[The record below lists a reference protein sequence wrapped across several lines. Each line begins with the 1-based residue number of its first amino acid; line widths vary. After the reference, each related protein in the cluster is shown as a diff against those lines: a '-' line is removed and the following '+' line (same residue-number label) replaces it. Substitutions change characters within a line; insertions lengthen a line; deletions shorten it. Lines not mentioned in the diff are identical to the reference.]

1 MGLNLNTLGRLEI
14 SWNEQPVTEL
24 TLRKS
29 QALLVYLAFNSGHH
43 ERSHLAGLLWGELP
57 ERNARRNL
65 RHALHTLRAAID
77 PDVLESDRLSAGLNP
92 IIPCDVDALHFTS
105 ELRQARSQRQHGELD
120 AAFRHLQRAVDL
132 YLGDFLD
139 TFDVSDCAGF
149 EAWVTGRRV
158 YLSVQFLEAL
168 EALVNHW
175 TKRGIYD
182 QALRYARRQL
192 ALEPLSEAAHRQLMV
207 LLALTGQRN
216 AAVSQYQTC
225 RRILDEE
232 LGLEPLEET
241 RDLYRAIRDATL
253 VPPSGWDTGQ
263 SSRTPLSLPF
273 VGREEAHAVLV
284 GAWEAAQRGEGR
296 LTLVEGEA
304 GVGKTRLL
312 DEVLRY
318 VEAHGSKVLRGR
330 CYEFG
335 GSLPYQ
341 PIAES
346 LRVYFREERLDL
358 SPVWIA
364 ELSRLLPSLHER
376 YPDLPEITRTIRETA
391 RQRLFEA
398 VARLLVSV
406 CSAGPALCLFIDD
419 LHWADLATLDLLHYL
434 VRQLD
439 SVPLWIV
446 CTYRPEETGWSHPLT
461 RLRQGLSRDHR
472 VLRLTLDPLTP
483 GSVQQLAQSL
493 VGENNGSTLGSLLY
507 QESEGNAFFLAETV
521 RAMQEEGALVSRSR
535 CSSLDEGDRSGW
547 TWSGVRASKSLPVSV
562 QDVILQRVGRLSD
575 DAQGLLTLAAV
586 AGQPFDASLLRTASA
601 KDENAV
607 EASLNEWLERHL
619 IQPQSSA
626 SGGLY
631 DFSHDKIRAVLYHQ
645 TVGEQRQ
652 VLHRRLGEALERRLG
667 NRVDEHASS
676 LAYHFERAGFVDK
689 ALVYLPMAAAKAA
702 AVYASDQALDDYQ
715 RALDLCPLRDER
727 RWRILLQQADI
738 YRFVGH
744 YEEALASCRSILD
757 GGEGVWRALAYGKM
771 ARVYRIQRDYVSA
784 RECAEESERLS
795 RGLHDP
801 ERRSAGSYYAQALQT
816 LGEIEREQSN
826 YARAQALFESALTMY
841 KDKDD
846 VHGLARCHKG
856 LGEVLLAQGRYDRA
870 RRRYEQAV
878 EIFRD
883 LGDKQNAAVCLRGI
897 GMACWRMREYDVCR
911 RATRRSLDISQEI
924 GDRLGEAAS
933 LNTLGLVAIVQG
945 DQHETQRCLNTSVA
959 IYRELGLE
967 RRTAAGLH
975 NLGISYMDSG
985 DMGASRR
992 CLEQALAMNR
1002 AVEARRDQALDLG
1015 WLGKLHWLRKD
1026 YATAARYL
1034 DRALE
1039 LDRAIGGGEEE
1050 DWHLIWRTAVACEG
1064 GNLQEARGY
1073 LRRAEQMLAQGSAN
1087 IKAYE
1092 IAEWHASIELAE
1104 GNLDAAER
1112 LARQALTE
1120 AQTFGASP
1128 TAMGEISVLLGR
1140 ILGSDP
1146 PVGEGSAGR
1155 YFEDALALLPDAVP
1169 TMYAR
1174 AMALYHYGIYLDGHD
1189 GTEQARLC
1197 FSEARAIFER
1207 VDICTTF
1214 MVHLDEGCDG
1224 CVKHSP
1230 A

>member
-14 SWNEQPVTEL
+14 SWNDQPVTEL

-43 ERSHLAGLLWGELP
+43 DRSRLAGLLWGELP

-92 IIPCDVDALHFTS
+92 VIPCDVDARHFTA
-105 ELRQARSQRQHGELD
+105 ELGQARSHRQHGELD
-120 AAFRHLQRAVDL
+120 VAFRHLQRAVDL
-132 YLGDFLD
+132 YLGDFLGS
-139 TFDVSDCAGF
+139 FDMSDCAAF
-149 EAWVTGRRV
+149 EEWVTGRRV
-158 YLSVQFLEAL
+158 YLRVQFLEAL
-168 EALVNHW
+168 EALVKHW
-175 TKRGIYD
+175 TERGSYD
-182 QALRYARRQL
+182 RALRYARRQL

-225 RRILDEE
+225 RRILAEE

-241 RDLYRAIRDATL
+241 QDLYHTIRDATL
-253 VPPSGWDTGQ
+253 VPPTGWDAGQ
-263 SSRTPLSLPF
+263 SSRAPLSLPF

-296 LTLVEGEA
+296 LTLVDGEA

-346 LRVYFREERLDL
+346 LRTCFREERLEL

-364 ELSRLLPSLHER
+364 ELARLLPGLHER
-376 YPDLPEITRTIRETA
+376 YPDLPEITRTTRGTA

-398 VARLLVSV
+398 VTRLLVSV

-419 LHWADLATLDLLHYL
+419 LHWADLSTLDLLHYL

-472 VLRLTLDPLTP
+472 VLRLTLDPLTA
-483 GSVQQLAQSL
+483 GSVQRLAHSL
-493 VGENNGSTLGSLLY
+493 VGESDGPTLGSLLY

-521 RAMQEEGALVSRSR
+521 RAMREEGALVS
-535 CSSLDEGDRSGW
+535 CSCSPSLGGDDHSGW
-547 TWSGVRASKSLPVSV
+547 TWSGGRASTTLPVSV

-575 DAQGLLTLAAV
+575 YAQCLLTLAAV
-586 AGQPFDASLLRTASA
+586 FGQPFDASLLRTASG
-601 KDENAV
+601 KDKRAV
-607 EASLNEWLERHL
+607 EASLKEWLARNL
-619 IQPQSSA
+619 VQSQPSPSE
-626 SGGLY
+626 GLY
-631 DFSHDKIRAVLYHQ
+631 DFSHDKIRAVLYRQ

-652 VLHRRLGEALERRLG
+652 VLHQRLGEALEQRFG
-667 NRVDEHASS
+667 DRVDEHAAF

-702 AVYASDQALDDYQ
+702 AVYASDQALDDYR

-727 RWRILLQQADI
+727 RWRILLQQANV
-738 YRFVGH
+738 YSFVGR
-744 YEEALASCRSILD
+744 YEEALVSCRAILD
-757 GGEGVWRALAYGKM
+757 DGERVWRALAYGKM

-801 ERRSAGSYYAQALQT
+801 ERCSAGSHYAQALQT

-826 YARAQALFESALTMY
+826 YAPAQALFESALTIY
-841 KDKDD
+841 KDTGD

-856 LGEVLLAQGRYDRA
+856 LGEVLLAQGCYDQS
-870 RRRYEQAV
+870 RRRYERAV
-878 EIFRD
+878 EIFHD
-883 LGDKQNAAVCLRGI
+883 LGDKQHAALCLRGI
-897 GMACWRMREYDVCR
+897 GMACWRLRDYDACR
-911 RATRRSLDISQEI
+911 RATRRSLEISQEI
-924 GDRLGEAAS
+924 GDRRGEAAS

-945 DQHETQRCLNTSVA
+945 DQNETQRCLNTSVA

-967 RRTAAGLH
+967 RRTAPGLH

-985 DMGASRR
+985 DMASSRR
-992 CLEQALAMNR
+992 CLEQALALNC
-1002 AVEARRDQALDLG
+1002 AVGARRDQALDLG
-1015 WLGKLHWLRKD
+1015 WLGKLHWMMKD

-1050 DWHLIWRTAVACEG
+1050 DWHLIWRTAVACER
-1064 GNLQEARGY
+1064 GNLEEARGY
-1073 LRRAEQMLAQGSAN
+1073 LRQAEQMLEQGGAN
-1087 IKAYE
+1087 LKAYE
-1092 IAEWHASIELAE
+1092 IAEWDASIELAE
-1104 GNLDAAER
+1104 GNLGAAER
-1112 LARQALTE
+1112 LARHALTE
-1120 AQTFGASP
+1120 ARRLGANP
-1128 TAMGEISVLLGR
+1128 VAIGEITVLLGR
-1140 ILGSDP
+1140 VLGSGPLVD
-1146 PVGEGSAGR
+1146 EAGAKG

-1174 AMALYHYGIYLDGHD
+1174 ATALYHYGIHLDGHGGSD
-1189 GTEQARLC
+1189 QAMLC
-1197 FSEARAIFER
+1197 LREARAIFER
-1207 VDICTTF
+1207 VGISTAF
-1214 MVHLDEGCDG
+1214 MAHLDGGCG
-1224 CVKHSP
+1224 CCVKHLS